1 MEQYYAIREL
11 EPLVQTLKDADDD
24 VDQALERQEAAIKAL
39 ADAWTAL
46 EDKRAALSEAAE

>member
-1 MEQYYAIREL
+1 MPTMTSTKRF
-11 EPLVQTLKDADDD
+11 
-24 VDQALERQEAAIKAL
+24 ERQEAAIKAL